1 MFIHNPEGI
10 FKATKRMD
18 DLTSSRIVK
27 GVYEAVSERV
37 LNRFG
42 GKRTALAMNTETSL
56 ALNLIQILSVCCL
69 WSTDLKTARN
79 TPRCM

>member
-1 MFIHNPEGI
+1 
-10 FKATKRMD
+10 MD
-18 DLTSSRIVK
+18 DLTSSRVVK

-56 ALNLIQILSVCCL
+56 ALNLIQILRYFRYFDSDTCAVYG
-69 WSTDLKTARN
+69 AQI
-79 TPRCM
+79 

>member
-1 MFIHNPEGI
+1 MTG
-10 FKATKRMD
+10 
-18 DLTSSRIVK
+18 SRVGK
-27 GVYEAVSERV
+27 CVYEAVSAMV

-42 GKRTALAMNTETSL
+42 GKRAALAMNTENSL

-69 WSTDLKTARN
+69 WSTDLKRARN